1 MEQKKNNKKIFIIIA
16 VVVVLALIVAFVILN
31 IKNNNDNTGIS
42 ILGGSQDEL
51 MSKTE
56 HTYGNSQTNI
66 TNEGVIAGDNEYLYY
81 AGQTGLKYVIKKQ
94 NLQTGEVTDLITS
107 NNSINYINLYNDEV
121 YYLIESEK
129 SIYKINK
136 NGEDRKKVLENTID
150 FTIVD
155 DYIFYIQKSGSWNK
169 ELYRV
174 KIGETESQKISS
186 VAVNEFSVFGNT
198 IAFVDD
204 DNHNLYVVDLDG
216 KNEKKICDDKVDN
229 ITRYDNYVFLNSDT
243 TGTFCRINIDGTGL
257 KDVMNDSQDK
267 YLIQDNQIIIPNY
280 SFVFY
285 DLDGNELR
293 KFRSEESATMY
304 NNTIYV
310 ELGIANNIIYYNEIS
325 FNSTGIELIQI
336 TD

>member
-31 IKNNNDNTGIS
+31 MRNNNDTTGSS
-42 ILGGSQDEL
+42 IFSGSQDVL

-66 TNEGVIAGDNEYLYY
+66 ANEGRIAEDNEYIYY
-81 AGQTGLKYVIKKQ
+81 SGQTSLKYVIKKQ
-94 NLQTGEVTDLITS
+94 NLQTGEVKDLITS
-107 NNSINYINLYNDEV
+107 NNPINYINLYNDEV

-136 NGEDRKKVLENTID
+136 NGEDRKKVLENAIN
-150 FTIVD
+150 FTIID

-169 ELYRV
+169 ELYRI
-174 KIGETESQKISS
+174 KIGETESEKISS
-186 VAVNEFSVFGNT
+186 VAVNEFSFFGNS
-198 IAFVDD
+198 IAFVDN

-216 KNEKKICDDKVDN
+216 KNEKKICDDKVKN
-229 ITRYDNYVFLNSDT
+229 ITKYGEYIFFNSST
-243 TGTFCRINIDGTGL
+243 TGTFCRIKVDGTGL
-257 KDVMNDSQDK
+257 KDIMNDSQDK

-285 DLDGNELR
+285 DFDGNELR
-293 KFRSEESATMY
+293 KFRSDESATMY
-304 NNTIYV
+304 DNTIFV
-310 ELGIANNIIYYNEIS
+310 NLGIANNIIYYQKTS
-325 FNSTGIELIQI
+325 MSSSGIELIKI
-336 TD
+336 ID